1 MRDLVV
7 ATLKAGTGQTT
18 AFCCA
23 IASAKL
29 LAVMAGPAG
38 VGLFSLV
45 RQIQQTLC
53 VLASLGGQNAIVQG
67 VASRQ
72 GVDRAQFV
80 SSVSRLVIAGVLIVG
95 LATLLFS
102 SSIAA
107 LVFGAGSDRAALVRW
122 TTIPVMLGAMLIY
135 LRSLLNAHMRIGAVA
150 WVNIHTALGAL
161 VMVLPAAAAYRAG
174 YEDALVLILTG
185 SLGLGLIAAAYQ
197 VNKHGLLRPL
207 NAKGKRFLFA
217 AASKDFLQIAL
228 PSLAALF
235 IGMACVLAVRAA
247 ITRLH
252 GLPLAGHFDAA
263 WSISVVFLVV
273 FLTSIQ
279 TYLLPKLSASQTPAE
294 WEDVIDRALR
304 LSAIIA
310 VPTISGLIVLKPAAV
325 HLLYSEEF
333 IDAVELLRW
342 TLLGDYI
349 RVAGWVLATTLIAR
363 ADMRAYLTCEVV
375 WNVLFAAIAL
385 WLVPGGI
392 AGAGPAYLG
401 AYAVYLIVLLWRVS
415 TNQSISIRAR
425 AIVQWILGL
434 AIVVLA
440 SALTWHD
447 TTIEWIKLCVLP
459 IAAVYSWTVMST
471 TEKRFVRDWSVR
483 WVARAL
489 KA

>member
-1 MRDLVV
+1 VRDLVF

-18 AFCCA
+18 AFFCA

-29 LAVMAGPAG
+29 LAVLVGPAG

-72 GVDRAQFV
+72 GADRAQFV
-80 SSVSRLVIAGVLIVG
+80 SSVSRLVIAGAVIVG
-95 LATLLFS
+95 LATLIS
-102 SSIAA
+102 SPSIAA
-107 LVFGAGSDRAALVRW
+107 LVFGTDSDRATLVRW
-122 TTIPVMLGAMLIY
+122 IAVPVVLGALLIY
-135 LRSLLNAHMRIGAVA
+135 FRGILNAHMRIGAVA

-161 VMVLPAAAAYRAG
+161 AMVVPAAAAYRAG
-174 YEDALVLILTG
+174 HEDALVLILTG
-185 SLGLGLIAAAYQ
+185 SLGLGLIAAVYQ
-197 VNKHGLLRPL
+197 VNKHHDLRL
-207 NAKGKRFLFA
+207 HAATATRFLSA
-217 AASKDFLQIAL
+217 PSKDFLQVAL

-235 IGMACVLAVRAA
+235 IGMAGVLAVRAA

-304 LSAIIA
+304 LSAIVA
-310 VPTISGLIVLKPAAV
+310 VPTLSSLIILKPAAV
-325 HLLYSEEF
+325 RLLYSDEF
-333 IDAVELLRW
+333 IDAVGLLRW
-342 TLLGDYI
+342 TLLGDYV

-363 ADMRAYLTCEVV
+363 ADMRAYLSCEVI
-375 WNVLFAAIAL
+375 WNVLFAAVAL

-392 AGAGPAYLG
+392 SGAGPAYLV
-401 AYAVYLIVLLWRVS
+401 AYAVYLVVLIWRVS
-415 TNQSISIRAR
+415 TSQSIRIRAR
-425 AIVQWILGL
+425 AISQWIAGL
-434 AIVVLA
+434 AIVLA
-440 SALTWHD
+440 ASMLTWND
-447 TTIEWIKLCVLP
+447 TAIVWIKLCVLP
-459 IAAVYSWTVMST
+459 LAALYSWTIMSA
-471 TEKRFVRDWSVR
+471 TERQFALDWSAR
-483 WVARAL
+483 WVARTR